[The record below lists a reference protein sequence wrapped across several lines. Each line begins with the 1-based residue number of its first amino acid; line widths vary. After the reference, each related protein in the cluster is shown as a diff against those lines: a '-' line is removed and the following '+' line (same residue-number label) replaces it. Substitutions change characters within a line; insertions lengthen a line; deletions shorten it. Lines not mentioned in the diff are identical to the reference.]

1 MKRRKTLV
9 VTIFSTALIFLS
21 VNLFAQSGSV
31 NQNQNKEKKQI
42 QSQEQIKNQLKLQ
55 DKNQFQNK
63 IHGNHFIDLNNDGF
77 NDNAP
82 DIDGDG
88 IPNGQDPDYTRP
100 LNGKGSKFMGDRNGY
115 GYENKNSFANGNCN
129 GTGNGSNGT
138 NQIGNKR
145 GGRR

>member
-1 MKRRKTLV
+1 VKT
-9 VTIFSTALIFLS
+9 
-21 VNLFAQSGSV
+21 QE
-31 NQNQNKEKKQI
+31 QNQN
-42 QSQEQIKNQLKLQ
+42 QEQIKNQVMPKDQNQFRNQIKTRIKLQ

-63 IHGNHFIDLNNDGF
+63 IHGSYFIDLNNDGF

-82 DIDGDG
+82 DLDGDG

-115 GYENKNSFANGNCN
+115 GYEYKNNYGYGTGNCN
-129 GTGNGSNGT
+129 GTGNGPNGT
-138 NQIGNKR
+138 NQNGTKR